1 MSRSACRRT
10 APAAAPRAALAEVGL
25 GTRLDDWPRNLS
37 GGQAQRVALARAL
50 VQEPE
55 LLLLDEPFAALD
67 ALTRIRMHG
76 LVKELVARHRP
87 GVLLVT
93 HDVDEA
99 IALADRIL
107 VMRGGAIAAEH
118 RAPHPGAPAAPRV
131 DLLAELGVTGGARAR
146 LTFRRHSPIGIPM
159 SAIIIAAPL
168 RRRFL
173 QASLGIGALAALGTA
188 GPRDANAA
196 QPSGR
201 NTDVVRLTW
210 GLSGFGLIAKERGEL
225 DRTLAKEGIKVEWL
239 GPFPNH
245 APTLQ
250 AVTGGTADFSFGGST
265 TPALAAIIAGSP
277 LVFTQFLVYDPR
289 TTAII
294 AKDGSGIDKVQ
305 DLVGKSVA
313 VNRSGLG
320 EFLLVAALEKFN
332 VDRSKVKFVYL
343 NPPDA
348 RARAR
353 REQGGCLVDVEPRR
367 RHRPLRVQGARR
379 VPGGARPRLPDRLHL
394 LAARAASSRRRNPDI
409 VRAVNAALAGEAKWA
424 TENTGEA
431 ERIAQAKG
439 GYSDQVRDHLAS
451 LKRKYNIYSVS
462 DKTFVDNLQT
472 ASDWL
477 AERKVLPEKVKVSDH
492 LAQLD

>member
-1 MSRSACRRT
+1 MPTST
-10 APAAAPRAALAEVGL
+10 LP
-25 GTRLDDWPRNLS
+25 
-37 GGQAQRVALARAL
+37 
-50 VQEPE
+50 
-55 LLLLDEPFAALD
+55 
-67 ALTRIRMHG
+67 
-76 LVKELVARHRP
+76 
-87 GVLLVT
+87 
-93 HDVDEA
+93 
-99 IALADRIL
+99 
-107 VMRGGAIAAEH
+107 
-118 RAPHPGAPAAPRV
+118 PH
-131 DLLAELGVTGGARAR
+131 
-146 LTFRRHSPIGIPM
+146 S
-159 SAIIIAAPL
+159 

-173 QASLGIGALAALGTA
+173 QASLGAGALAALGTA
-188 GPRDANAA
+188 GARDANAA
-196 QPSGR
+196 RRSGR

-210 GLSGFGLIAKERGEL
+210 GLSGFSVIPKERGEL
-225 DRTLAKEGIKVEWL
+225 ERTLAREGIKVEWV

-348 RARAR
+348 APA
-353 REQGGCLVDVEPRR
+353 
-367 RHRPLRVQGARR
+367 
-379 VPGGARPRLPDRLHL
+379 
-394 LAARAASSRRRNPDI
+394 LAANKVDAWSMWSPGVDIARIEYKAHDVFLEERDLDFQIDFTSWLTRRQFAQENPDI
-409 VRAVNAALAGEAKWA
+409 VRAVNAALANEAKWA
-424 TENTGEA
+424 SANTDEA